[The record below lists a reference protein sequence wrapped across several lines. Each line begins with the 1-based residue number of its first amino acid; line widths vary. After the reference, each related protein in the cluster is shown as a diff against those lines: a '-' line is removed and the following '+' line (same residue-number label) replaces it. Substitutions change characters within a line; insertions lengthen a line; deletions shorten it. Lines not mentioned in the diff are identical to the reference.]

1 MDVEFKSLKIR
12 HVALGQRGER
22 ENDVNIFLPNM
33 RPAPK

>member
-1 MDVEFKSLKIR
+1 MDVQFKFGKRR

-22 ENDVNIFLPNM
+22 GNDVNILLPNM